1 MIKWWNDWFFQ
12 LESFNAKL
20 VAAESEVKQVNCQKL
35 AAQVGEQVF
44 HYMNIVI
51 LDLIIYLILI
61 D

>member
-1 MIKWWNDWFFQ
+1 MIGFFQ